1 MLIPRKEV
9 SEMIKIRILDQFE
22 FCDGEVSTREARRLI
37 AIDHAKCV
45 MAVAIGRSG

>member
-1 MLIPRKEV
+1 
-9 SEMIKIRILDQFE
+9 MIKIRILDQFE
-22 FCDGEVSTREARRLI
+22 FCDGEVATREARRLI